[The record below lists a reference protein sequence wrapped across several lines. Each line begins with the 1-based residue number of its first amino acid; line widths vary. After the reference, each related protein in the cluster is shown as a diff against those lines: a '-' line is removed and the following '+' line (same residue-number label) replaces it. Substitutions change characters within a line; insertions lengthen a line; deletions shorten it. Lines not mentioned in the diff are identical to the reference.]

1 MTPPWGNIAM
11 WGEFWLDLRGAD
23 PAIFFARVPVARR
36 FSGGRFYPSHATMGL
51 YSQHILPRLLDA
63 ACSVGPVSKQRA
75 KVVPLATGE
84 VVEIGIGSGL
94 NLPFYDASKVT
105 RVTGI
110 DPDDALWKRGRGRLE
125 ACDFPVRRMGLS
137 GEALPLDNAVADT
150 VVVTYTLCTIPDAIA
165 ALREMGRVL
174 KPGGRILFTEHGR
187 APDASVARWQDRID
201 PVWRRIAGGCHSG
214 RDIPAL
220 FAQAGLGFDSL
231 EQMYIPGPKVLS
243 YNYWGSARPL

>member
-1 MTPPWGNIAM
+1 MG
-11 WGEFWLDLRGAD
+11 
-23 PAIFFARVPVARR
+23 
-36 FSGGRFYPSHATMGL
+36 FYGH
-51 YSQHILPRLLDA
+51 HILPRLLDS
-63 ACSVGPVSKQRA
+63 ACGVKPVAKQRG
-75 KVVPLATGE
+75 KIVPLATGH

-94 NLPFYDASKVT
+94 NLPHYDPAKVSKVT
-105 RVTGI
+105 GV
-110 DPDDALWKRGRGRLE
+110 DPDGHLWTRGADRVQAAG
-125 ACDFPVRRMGLS
+125 FPVERIGLS
-137 GEALPLDNAVADT
+137 GEDLPLADAIADT
-150 VVVTYTLCTIPDAIA
+150 VVVTYTLCTIPDPVA
-165 ALREMGRVL
+165 ALSEMRRVL